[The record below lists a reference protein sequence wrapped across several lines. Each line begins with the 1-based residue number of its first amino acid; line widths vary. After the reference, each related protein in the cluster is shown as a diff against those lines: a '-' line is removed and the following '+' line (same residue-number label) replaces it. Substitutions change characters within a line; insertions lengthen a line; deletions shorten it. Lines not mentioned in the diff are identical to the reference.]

1 MREITEQRQMILR
14 KLRIGYSITVP
25 VLLLAAFFGWG
36 LYLRSTMPA
45 RQLMMQLRRAKTAAQ
60 IESLMAKSSLRL
72 PDDRMAEVY
81 FNCAVNAFN
90 GKDYD
95 ESCRIL
101 QKVLDS
107 DAHPE
112 LKGSAH
118 LEIAN
123 ARFLAGRHQDGF
135 QQLEKLWKSPEIP
148 AEYKTQGYELERYM
162 KSGAGR

>member
-95 ESCRIL
+95 ESSALRFMIAQSVGANIVCP
-101 QKVLDS
+101 
-107 DAHPE
+107 HPP
-112 LKGSAH
+112 
-118 LEIAN
+118 
-123 ARFLAGRHQDGF
+123 
-135 QQLEKLWKSPEIP
+135 QQQYRASIK
-148 AEYKTQGYELERYM
+148 R
-162 KSGAGR
+162 